1 VVLSDQKVAQ
11 MAAFFLYRRGGTMS
25 YLKLMK
31 LLYLSDREAI
41 ARFNRPISDDNMVSM
56 EHGPV
61 LSRTLD
67 LIKQKVP
74 SVEWSH
80 WVTPPAHTY
89 DVSLKRNVS
98 DWDDLDE
105 LSNADLEVLEAVWKK
120 FGHMNRSQLRD
131 YTHEHLPEWKNPGR
145 SSHPIEPAVLFRALG
160 RQAELASDQA
170 RELQERKTLRLKVL
184 QLV

>member
-1 VVLSDQKVAQ
+1 
-11 MAAFFLYRRGGTMS
+11 MS

-41 ARFNRPISDDNMVSM
+41 DRFNRPISDDSMVSM

-67 LIKQKVP
+67 LMKQKIP
-74 SVEWSH
+74 SDGWSY

-89 DVSLKRNVS
+89 DVSLNRGVT

-105 LSNADLEVLEAVWKK
+105 LSRADLEVLEAVWLK
-120 FGHMNRSQLRD
+120 FGHMNRYELRD
-131 YTHEHLPEWKNPGR
+131 YTHDCLPEWENPGR
-145 SSHPIEPAVLFRALG
+145 SSQPIEPALLLRALG
-160 RQAELASDQA
+160 RASDVANEQA
-170 RELQERKTLRLKVL
+170 RELQERKKLRLKVL